1 MEAASSAGQLGLP
14 NHEGRAGHLGL
25 RHLARLL
32 VGVVRRGRGVAADH
46 GVDCIDGGG
55 LDLATSV
62 GHREL
67 ADLLL
72 AECLVGV
79 CRLGAR
85 ERLRRDDGW
94 RACEGTK

>member
-1 MEAASSAGQLGLP
+1 
-14 NHEGRAGHLGL
+14 
-25 RHLARLL
+25 
-32 VGVVRRGRGVAADH
+32 
-46 GVDCIDGGG
+46 VDCIDGGG